1 MADNHKPYSFV
12 SFTTSQY
19 KLHYYETPTN
29 IKFVML
35 TDLKSPPM
43 RVALQQIYI
52 NLFVEYGGCHPFHD
66 IPLLF
71 LTWSSVS
78 FSREEPPL
86 SNRAPRRCGC
96 EQ

>member
-1 MADNHKPYSFV
+1 MRPRRCQHMTAWIADNHEPSSFV

-52 NLFVEYGGCHPFHD
+52 NLFVEYGGCHPF
-66 IPLLF
+66 P
-71 LTWSSVS
+71 
-78 FSREEPPL
+78 
-86 SNRAPRRCGC
+86 
-96 EQ
+96 